1 MVRILG
7 RFDRRPRRM
16 PPVPVITLTVGR
28 VPEPGAVCDVAG
40 CLRAAVVARQMAR
53 GDVILGDGWIAGE
66 HDERALRLTGAED
79 YVDA

>member
-1 MVRILG
+1 M
-7 RFDRRPRRM
+7 
-16 PPVPVITLTVGR
+16 
-28 VPEPGAVCDVAG
+28 PEPGAVCDVAG